1 MKRKMMIALLM
12 AASLCTVSV
21 PVIAQ
26 ETAGTQEAAQTEEI
40 AEAQETAVAENT
52 EEAQPAD
59 PHASTTLSDNIYD
72 FQLKMGEDICQFP
85 MTYEAFTALGWQLSG
100 VEEDESVP
108 SNSYYMIDFEKEGLR
123 IGAEAIN
130 LGINQTSVS
139 QCLIGSVTVDASSSY
154 GVDLS
159 KMPVELAGGIQMGTS
174 TVDDIKAAYGDPSD
188 VYEGDYYTQMTYS
201 KDTYERV
208 ELYVYKDDNTLK
220 KVDVRNFS
228 EPEDFEKGEV
238 DTSTP
243 DVVSEYQA
251 PQEQG
256 SDMLDPVVEYCG
268 DLYQLPAP
276 VSAFEANGWAIQDAA
291 EDAYVEGGGLEF
303 IDMMKNNQSVRFSIY
318 NKTSNAV
325 TLSNCFVT
333 ELEVGNY
340 DSDSLSLKLSGGFT
354 LGASKSDLIAAA
366 QEKGYLYDEENG
378 YLTIYESEDTK
389 IDTRA
394 QFWFNEDKDP
404 DTAAAVTYK
413 NYNLQ

>member
-1 MKRKMMIALLM
+1 
-12 AASLCTVSV
+12 
-21 PVIAQ
+21 
-26 ETAGTQEAAQTEEI
+26 
-40 AEAQETAVAENT
+40 
-52 EEAQPAD
+52 
-59 PHASTTLSDNIYD
+59 
-72 FQLKMGEDICQFP
+72 MGDDICQFP

-130 LGINQTSVS
+130 LGINQASVS

-251 PQEQG
+251 PQELG

>member
-1 MKRKMMIALLM
+1 MKRKILIALLM
-12 AASLCTVSV
+12 VGSLCAAPTLVMAEEATDV
-21 PVIAQ
+21 Q
-26 ETAGTQEAAQTEEI
+26 ETAEEAGS
-40 AEAQETAVAENT
+40 
-52 EEAQPAD
+52 EEAQAAD
-59 PHASTTLSDNIYD
+59 SQAATALSDNIYD
-72 FQLKMGEDICQFP
+72 FQLKLGDDICQLP
-85 MTYEAFTALGWQLSG
+85 MTYEAFTALGWKLSG

-108 SNSYYMIDFEKEGLR
+108 SNSYYMIDFEKDGLR

-130 LGINQTSVS
+130 LGINETPVS

-154 GVDLS
+154 GMDLS
-159 KMPVELAGGIQMGTS
+159 KMPVELAGGILMGTS
-174 TVDDIKAAYGDPSD
+174 TVDDIKSAYGDPSD
-188 VYEGDYYTQMTYS
+188 IYEGDYYTQMTYS

-238 DTSTP
+238 DTSIP
-243 DVVSEYQA
+243 DVVAEYQA
-251 PQEQG
+251 PAQLG
-256 SDMLDPVVEYCG
+256 SDMLAPVVEYCG

-276 VSAFEANGWAIQDAA
+276 VSAFEANGWVIQDAS
-291 EDAYVEGGGLEF
+291 EDDYVEGGGLEF
-303 IDMMKNNQSVRFSIY
+303 IDMMKNNQNVSFSIY
-318 NKTSNAV
+318 NKTANAV

-340 DSDSLSLKLSGGFT
+340 DSDSLSLKLSGGYT
-354 LGASKSDLIAAA
+354 IGAAKSDLIAAA
-366 QEKGYLYDEENG
+366 KEKGYLYDEQNG
-378 YLTIYESEDTK
+378 YLTIYASEDSK

-394 QFWFNEDKDP
+394 QFWFNENEDS